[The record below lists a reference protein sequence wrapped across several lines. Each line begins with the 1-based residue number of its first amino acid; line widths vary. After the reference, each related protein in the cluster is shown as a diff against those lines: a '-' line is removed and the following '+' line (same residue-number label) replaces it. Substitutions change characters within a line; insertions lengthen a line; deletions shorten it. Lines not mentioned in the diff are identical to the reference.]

1 MNEPIKLPPIDSR
14 EGFSDY
20 VEMHMRDYAISA
32 VRQAV
37 AAEREACARVC
48 EVRSEGWNQARTKD
62 DYQMCALGAKNE
74 ARALTAAIRAR
85 GEK

>member
-37 AAEREACARVC
+37 AAEREVCAKLC
-48 EVRSEGWNQARTKD
+48 EQQGKGQRAQGAG
-62 DYQMCALGAKNE
+62 ALRCFDLLGIGA
-74 ARALTAAIRAR
+74 
-85 GEK
+85 